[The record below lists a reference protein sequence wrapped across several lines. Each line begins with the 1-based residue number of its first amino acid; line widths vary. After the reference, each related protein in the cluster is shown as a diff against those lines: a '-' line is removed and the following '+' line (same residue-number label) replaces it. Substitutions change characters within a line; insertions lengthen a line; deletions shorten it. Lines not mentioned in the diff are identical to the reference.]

1 MNKIILD
8 ISSTPLGR
16 LKNEVPYLKSLNIDK
31 KRDSIINMLIS
42 MKEIQ
47 EKEECFF
54 VYKDD
59 NNCIIDVVF
68 LFTETEKIFQTE
80 DLIFKEDNNNI
91 IISIKNGLKSQT
103 FIKNKLDNKIYNI
116 KNFSF

>member
-16 LKNEVPYLKSLNIDK
+16 LKNEVSYLKILNIDK
-31 KRDSIINMLIS
+31 KRDSIINMLTS

-54 VYKDD
+54 VYKNDKGYT
-59 NNCIIDVVF
+59 IDI
-68 LFTETEKIFQTE
+68 LFTFSEEEKLFQTE

-91 IISIKNGLKSQT
+91 IISIKNGLKSQI
-103 FIKNKLDNKIYNI
+103 FIKNKLDNKVYNI
-116 KNFSF
+116 KNF

>member
-16 LKNEVPYLKSLNIDK
+16 LKNEVSYLKSLNIDK

-54 VYKDD
+54 VYKNDSGY
-59 NNCIIDVVF
+59 IIDII
-68 LFTETEKIFQTE
+68 FTFSEEEKLFQTE

-103 FIKNKLDNKIYNI
+103 FIRNKLDNNVYNI
-116 KNFSF
+116 KNF